1 MIPGGFQ
8 KRKKVTV
15 KSFMK
20 KILVLFLHEQWAG
33 LGYYVVSET
42 GNIFAEKQIFQGSKI
57 LTCPLCQFSGP
68 AFVHLSNHLSIS
80 WNSACPNCNS
90 RSRHRGLIFLYRK
103 YLQNSRGKKILHFAP
118 EPVLENKIRKCSQHQ
133 YYTTDYHM
141 SDVDFPKENIQELSF
156 DDSSFDLVLSNHVLE
171 HVPDDQQALTEI
183 SRVLIRGG
191 AMIITIPGDW
201 RRKYTKTFTHLN
213 SNGHY
218 RDYGLEIL
226 DRMHSSFS
234 KVKKVN
240 LFNYEGQKYAIKPL
254 ETAFIC
260 IK

>member
-1 MIPGGFQ
+1 MNPGGFQ
-8 KRKKVTV
+8 KHKKVTV
-15 KSFMK
+15 KRFLK
-20 KILVLFLHEQWAG
+20 KNLALLLQEQWTG
-33 LGYYVVSET
+33 LGHYVASET
-42 GNIFAEKQIFQGSKI
+42 GNFLAERQIFQGSKI
-57 LTCPLCQFSGP
+57 LTCPLCQFSAP
-68 AFVHLSNHLSIS
+68 AFVHLSNPFAIS

-90 RSRHRGLIFLYRK
+90 RSRHRGLIFLYRE

-118 EPVLENKIRKCSQHQ
+118 EPVLEIEIRKYSQHQ

-171 HVPDDQQALTEI
+171 HVPDDQQALTEL
-183 SRVLIRGG
+183 SRVLILGG

-213 SNGHY
+213 YNGHY
-218 RDYGLEIL
+218 RDYGLDIL

-240 LFNYEGQKYAIKPL
+240 LFNYEGLKYAIKPL